1 MARILI
7 IDDDPSVGDL
17 LSRVIRGMGHESTHV
32 LTLRQGVSQTR
43 AENYDVVFLDVYM
56 PDGNGLE
63 ALPEVKAAASSPEVI
78 IITGQSD
85 RSGAEL
91 AIANGAWGY
100 IPKRCSI
107 KEMNLALTRALQYR
121 SEKQAQRPLTALKR
135 EGIVGRSPRLNH
147 CLDLLAQAAASE
159 APVLL
164 TGETG
169 TGKEVFARAIHEN
182 SARAGGEFVVV
193 DCAALPENLVESTLF
208 GHDRGAFTGADRARI
223 GLVKLADGGSL
234 FLDEVGELPLS
245 VQKNFLR
252 VLQESRFRPVG
263 QGPEVESRFRLITA
277 TNRNLED
284 MVREGAFRQD
294 LLFRIRSHVI
304 ELSPLR
310 DNLEDLKELTLHY
323 IATLC
328 ERYQIPTKGVSPDF
342 FEALAQYDWPGNVRE
357 LIYTLERALAAARG
371 APTLYAT
378 HLPLSLRVRAA
389 QTLADENPAAAITRE
404 NLSPALPAALPQ
416 LQQARQAAV
425 QAFEEQYLRDL
436 LALSQGNVKRAA
448 QMAGVSRQ
456 HLHDLL
462 KRHHIKHPEI

>member
-1 MARILI
+1 
-7 IDDDPSVGDL
+7 
-17 LSRVIRGMGHESTHV
+17 
-32 LTLRQGVSQTR
+32 
-43 AENYDVVFLDVYM
+43 
-56 PDGNGLE
+56 
-63 ALPEVKAAASSPEVI
+63 
-78 IITGQSD
+78 
-85 RSGAEL
+85 
-91 AIANGAWGY
+91 
-100 IPKRCSI
+100 
-107 KEMNLALTRALQYR
+107 MNLALTRALQYR
-121 SEKQAQRPLTALKR
+121 REKQAQRPLTAIKR
-135 EGIVGRSPRLNH
+135 EGIVGSSPRLNH

-182 SARAGGEFVVV
+182 SARGAGGEFVVV

-245 VQKNFLR
+245 IQKNFLR

-263 QGPEVESRFRLITA
+263 QGPEVESHFRLITA
-277 TNRNLED
+277 THRDLET
-284 MVREGAFRQD
+284 MAQEGTFRQD

-310 DNLEDLKELTLHY
+310 ENMEDLKELTLHY
-323 IATLC
+323 IAKLC

-342 FEALAQYDWPGNVRE
+342 LEALAQYDWPGNVRE
-357 LIYTLERALAAARG
+357 LIYTLERALAAAQG

-378 HLPLSLRVRAA
+378 HLPLSLRIRAA
-389 QTLADENPAAAITRE
+389 QTLADENLEEDIARKNP
-404 NLSPALPAALPQ
+404 LPAPPDALPQ
-416 LQQARQAAV
+416 LQQARQAAIQV
-425 QAFEEQYLRDL
+425 FEEQYLRDL
-436 LALSQGNVKRAA
+436 LDLSQGNVKRAA

-456 HLHDLL
+456 HLYDLL
-462 KRHHIKHPEI
+462 KRHHIRHPEN

>member
-1 MARILI
+1 MARVLI

-17 LSRVIRGMGHESTHV
+17 LSRVIRNMGHESTHAA
-32 LTLRQGVSQTR
+32 TLGQGVSLART
-43 AENYDVVFLDVYM
+43 EGYDVVLLDVYM

-63 ALPEVKAAASSPEVI
+63 ALPEIKEAASSPEVI

-85 RSGAEL
+85 RNGAEL

-100 IPKRCSI
+100 IPKRSSI

-121 SEKQAQRPLTALKR
+121 SEKQAQRPPSVLKR
-135 EGIVGRSPRLNH
+135 EDIVGHSPKLNH
-147 CLDLLAQAAASE
+147 CLDLLAQASASE

-182 SARAGGEFVVV
+182 SSRTDGEFVVV

-208 GHDRGAFTGADRARI
+208 GHDRGAFTGADRARV

-234 FLDEVGELPLS
+234 FLDEVGELPLA

-252 VLQESRFRPVG
+252 VLQEARFRPVG
-263 QGPEVESRFRLITA
+263 QGPEIESRFRLIVA
-277 TNRNLED
+277 TNRNLEE
-284 MVREGAFRQD
+284 MVGQGTFRQD

-304 ELSPLR
+304 ELPPLR
-310 DNLEDLKELTLHY
+310 DNLQDLKELTLHY
-323 IATLC
+323 IARLC

-342 FEALAQYDWPGNVRE
+342 FDVLVRYDWPGNIRE
-357 LIYTLERALAAARG
+357 LIYTLERALAAAQG

-378 HLPLSLRVRAA
+378 HLPQPIRVKAA
-389 QTLADENPAAAITRE
+389 QTLVDDPDSAVARPDPPET
-404 NLSPALPAALPQ
+404 LPPLKK
-416 LQQARQAAV
+416 ARQAAV
-425 QAFEEQYLRDL
+425 DSFEEQYLRDL
-436 LALSQGNVKRAA
+436 LTLSQGNVKRAA

-462 KRHHIKHPEI
+462 KRHRIKD